1 MQKENKNLKMLK
13 IIIGIIYLAVFTMS
27 INTYAQKTT
36 NNVTTENNT
45 EYSIANTDTI
55 TDNSVAKDKNDALIN
70 GFLIFLAVLLIAY
83 IVAIVRT
90 RTGKMYTFA
99 NWWDFMLLIIAGIGL
114 SLGLM
119 GVLNGEPTLTVWI
132 ILSVGI
138 LAFLGTLFL
147 SIKINKGSG
156 LNIAL
161 SISAKLFVFVIIALI
176 IVVWLIGDFL
186 KSMGKNN
193 LANNSS
199 TSVSG
204 DLKDIERG
212 EKMQKFSKGMAGFLL
227 VSLIAL
233 KWKMPQPIEK

>member
-1 MQKENKNLKMLK
+1 MLK